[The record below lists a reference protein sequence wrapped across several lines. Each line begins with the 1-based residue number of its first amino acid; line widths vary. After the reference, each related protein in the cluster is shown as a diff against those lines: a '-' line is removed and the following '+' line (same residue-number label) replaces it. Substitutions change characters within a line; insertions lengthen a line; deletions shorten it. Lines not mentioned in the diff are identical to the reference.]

1 MTTPDLFE
9 GWTPEDVGPE
19 ALSPGAVHLRGFV
32 RAEAAAVLAELDRVL
47 AHAPLRTMQTPGGR
61 SMSVATSNCGA
72 WGWVSDAAGYRY
84 APADPLGGAA
94 WPTMPWLWR
103 TLAERAA
110 ATAGFRGFT
119 PDACLIN
126 RYAPGA
132 RMGLHQDRD
141 EADFTWP
148 IVSFSFGLPA
158 IFLFGGLRR
167 GDPARRISLFHG
179 DAVVWGGPSRLAF
192 HGVAPVKPGEHPL
205 TGACRINLTFRRA

>member
-19 ALSPGAVHLRGFV
+19 ALSPGAVLLRGFV

-72 WGWVSDAAGYRY
+72 RGWVSDAAGYRY

-94 WPTMPWLWR
+94 WPAMPQLWR

-110 ATAGFRGFT
+110 AAAGF
-119 PDACLIN
+119 
-126 RYAPGA
+126 
-132 RMGLHQDRD
+132 
-141 EADFTWP
+141 
-148 IVSFSFGLPA
+148 
-158 IFLFGGLRR
+158 GG
-167 GDPARRISLFHG
+167 
-179 DAVVWGGPSRLAF
+179 
-192 HGVAPVKPGEHPL
+192 
-205 TGACRINLTFRRA
+205 